1 MRRHGRRRVLGRS
14 ARRGSPA
21 IRAELTEARNK
32 LSTLLACGPAKLAA
46 IQPSAPPRGHVIRKR
61 DLFDLFDTDP
71 DLSGFDV
78 DVSLYVRD
86 TDDTDVRLFWR
97 PVEHAAPP
105 EDAPAPSR
113 DELCS
118 APIGGAKKLVE
129 RKKVRAWHWDALTK
143 EWRAAKKDDVFPGLV
158 IWVDAASGVLAAK
171 APGSARGQRAKLTRS

>member
-1 MRRHGRRRVLGRS
+1 MRDQASPTSTACDNRFLCRTFAGRL
-14 ARRGSPA
+14 
-21 IRAELTEARNK
+21 
-32 LSTLLACGPAKLAA
+32 
-46 IQPSAPPRGHVIRKR
+46 RKR

-113 DELCS
+113 DELCP
-118 APIGGAKKLVE
+118 APIGGAKNLVE
-129 RKKVRAWHWDALTK
+129 RKNVRAWHKGTK
-143 EWRAAKKDDVFPGLV
+143 HILATVPM
-158 IWVDAASGVLAAK
+158 AAS
-171 APGSARGQRAKLTRS
+171 RDRSVSSR